1 MSQFGKLLATIR
13 NNPKGVKFRDASK
26 VAEHYFGAPRIKG
39 SHNVYTMPWAG
50 FPRVNLQ
57 DVGGYID
64 SYQVTQLLQAID
76 RVESERK
83 AEEVKGDG
91 EQA

>member
-1 MSQFGKLLATIR
+1 MSTFEKLLASIR
-13 NNPKGVKFRDASK
+13 NNPKGVKFRDASR
-26 VAEHYFGAPRIKG
+26 VAEHYFGTPRVKG

-57 DVGGYID
+57 DTGGYVD
-64 SYQVTQLLQAID
+64 SYQVLQLLAAID
-76 RVESERK
+76 RVESEEK
-83 AEEVKGDG
+83 VKGDG

>member
-1 MSQFGKLLATIR
+1 M
-13 NNPKGVKFRDASK
+13 
-26 VAEHYFGAPRIKG
+26 
-39 SHNVYTMPWAG
+39 
-50 FPRVNLQ
+50 NLQ